1 MTARRPH
8 ARRAGEAGGSADETA
23 LDPVLQFM
31 RLLWAVHHGLQRA
44 SKRMRRQLQVTGP
57 QRLVLRVI
65 GQIPGISAGSVSRL
79 LHVHPST
86 LTGVLARLQ
95 TRGLIARQPDPA
107 DRRRSL
113 LVLTA
118 AGAAIDRRHAGT
130 VEAAVRKALATLAP
144 AQQTATRRVLT
155 RLVDSL
161 EAETAPPGRRTFRVP
176 PRAPKPGPG
185 GRSRLQRASAGR

>member
-1 MTARRPH
+1 MTARRPRPRG
-8 ARRAGEAGGSADETA
+8 AWAGGDADETG

-144 AQQTATRRVLT
+144 AQQTATRRVLM

-161 EAETAPPGRRTFRVP
+161 DAEGA
-176 PRAPKPGPG
+176 PG
-185 GRSRLQRASAGR
+185 GRRSSGAPRRSPKRQPRARSRR

>member
-1 MTARRPH
+1 MSG
-8 ARRAGEAGGSADETA
+8 AGDADETA

-65 GQIPGISAGSVSRL
+65 GQIPGISAGSVARL

-107 DRRRSL
+107 DRRRSI

-161 EAETAPPGRRTFRVP
+161 DAEAAPHGRRPSHVARRVP
-176 PRAPKPGPG
+176 KRQTK
-185 GRSRLQRASAGR
+185 GRSRLQQK